1 MPQPAAKQG
10 DRVSGVC
17 SHMIQPPGTSPP
29 VMTPGH
35 IFNGIISSGLS
46 TDVFIEGRPAAV
58 VGSEAS
64 NTPPHIPIG
73 GTFVNMPLVTN
84 RATITMGSPTVL
96 INGKQVARAGDQA
109 RPCSEV
115 PVPAQVVATSTVFI
129 GP

>member
-10 DRVSGVC
+10 DRVTGVC
-17 SHMIQPPGTSPP
+17 SHLIQPPGTAPP

-35 IFNGIISSGLS
+35 VYNGILTSGLS

-58 VGSEAS
+58 MGSEAM
-64 NTPPHIPIG
+64 NTPPHIPMG

-96 INGKQVARAGDQA
+96 INNKQAARAGDQA
-109 RPCSEV
+109 RTCDELQIPG
-115 PVPAQVVATSTVFI
+115 QVVATGTVLI